1 MPLTWQLRP
10 GTDFVIK
17 RVLPLGIVLLGAG
30 LDFYNLLMLGMR
42 VLAGAAFIIAA
53 IVLATRYLSRFVS
66 VKCKLAM
73 LIGIG
78 TAICGSAA
86 IVAAAPVIESDE
98 EDIAISIAAVNLLGG
113 GDRTFHLGLLLASA
127 GKWLTTGAMA
137 AVGLIT
143 EFRALKTG
151 GVRPFALGLASTGII
166 AVLGLAYASL

>member
-66 VKCKLAM
+66 VKRKLAM

-98 EDIAISIAAVNLLGG
+98 EDIAISIAAVNLLGVVAMLIFPVLG
-113 GDRTFHLGLLLASA
+113 GLLLQSPETY
-127 GKWLTTGAMA
+127 GEWC
-137 AVGLIT
+137 
-143 EFRALKTG
+143 
-151 GVRPFALGLASTGII
+151 
-166 AVLGLAYASL
+166 GLAYASL